1 MGRVI
6 TETRLGS
13 LNILESYK
21 PASNPNSPVLGSFTV
36 DGIIVENTI
45 SQNGTYYESKVW
57 TQPTTFG
64 KGGKFFDENGKLKP
78 STLLGSLDHPANGQ
92 PEMRFENSAIA
103 WRDIKK
109 NGNKWQGTADILNT
123 PAGRIVK
130 THLDYAKLVGGGEVF
145 GVSLRGFGETES
157 VSNVAESYERII
169 PESFELMSIDFV
181 YDPSF
186 RNTAMLAES
195 TKRSKFNRLLLAESI
210 KRLAKQDKAHAN
222 VYKEYA
228 NIIKGGSMKKEV
240 IKEAT
245 GALTMIDYL
254 KQGLKALKDDA
265 HKLYNLAYS
274 IESMG
279 QEAFAEKYKEKD
291 YAKTLKEL
299 RYAEKKLREQ
309 IAYWENVLVNAPKSV
324 KLAAVTE
331 AKKSEEDDLEEVLA
345 AIEADLGDIPEE
357 EEAPADEN
365 PEETPEPEE
374 DKEEDKEDKE
384 EGEEDNAEELSEE
397 ELLKQI
403 ADKLEVLQASID
415 ELKSLVQP
423 VEPFS
428 AETDLSEED
437 DLEDDLDADL
447 EDEELEIELEPEE
460 DEDLDLDQ
468 LSEEELEELSDE
480 ELEYLKKHAR

>member
-1 MGRVI
+1 
-6 TETRLGS
+6 
-13 LNILESYK
+13 
-21 PASNPNSPVLGSFTV
+21 
-36 DGIIVENTI
+36 
-45 SQNGTYYESKVW
+45 
-57 TQPTTFG
+57 
-64 KGGKFFDENGKLKP
+64 
-78 STLLGSLDHPANGQ
+78 
-92 PEMRFENSAIA
+92 MRFENSAIA

-210 KRLAKQDKAHAN
+210 KRLAKQDKAHAD

-245 GALTMIDYL
+245 GALTMVDYL

-309 IAYWENVLVNAPKSV
+309 VAYWENILANAPKSV
-324 KLAAVTE
+324 KSVAVTE

-345 AIEADLGDIPEE
+345 AIEADLGDMPEE
-357 EEAPADEN
+357 DEAPD
-365 PEETPEPEE
+365 PEE
-374 DKEEDKEDKE
+374 DKEE
-384 EGEEDNAEELSEE
+384 GEEELSEE

-403 ADKLEVLQASID
+403 ADKLEALQESID
-415 ELKSLVQP
+415 ELKSLIQP

-428 AETDLSEED
+428 AETDLSEEEN
-437 DLEDDLDADL
+437 LEDDLDADL

-480 ELEYLKKHAR
+480 ELEYLKKQAR

>member
-6 TETRLGS
+6 AETRLGN

-64 KGGKFFDENGKLKP
+64 KGGKFFDENDKLKP

-210 KRLAKQDKAHAN
+210 KRLAKQDKAHAD

-245 GALTMIDYL
+245 GALTMVDYL

-291 YAKTLKEL
+291 YVKTLKEL

-309 IAYWENVLVNAPKSV
+309 IAYWENILANAPKSV
-324 KLAAVTE
+324 KSVAVTE

-345 AIEADLGDIPEE
+345 AIEADLGDMPEE
-357 EEAPADEN
+357 EEA
-365 PEETPEPEE
+365 PEPEE
-374 DKEEDKEDKE
+374 DKEEDEEEDKE
-384 EGEEDNAEELSEE
+384 EGEEEDKEEGEEELSEE

-403 ADKLEVLQASID
+403 TDKLEALQESID
-415 ELKSLVQP
+415 ELKSLIQP

-428 AETDLSEED
+428 AETDLPEE

-480 ELEYLKKHAR
+480 ELEYLKKQAR

>member
-1 MGRVI
+1 
-6 TETRLGS
+6 
-13 LNILESYK
+13 
-21 PASNPNSPVLGSFTV
+21 
-36 DGIIVENTI
+36 
-45 SQNGTYYESKVW
+45 
-57 TQPTTFG
+57 
-64 KGGKFFDENGKLKP
+64 
-78 STLLGSLDHPANGQ
+78 
-92 PEMRFENSAIA
+92 MRFENSAIA

-210 KRLAKQDKAHAN
+210 KRLAKQDKAHAD

-245 GALTMIDYL
+245 GALTMVDYL

-309 IAYWENVLVNAPKSV
+309 VAYWENILANAPKSV
-324 KLAAVTE
+324 KSVAVTE

-345 AIEADLGDIPEE
+345 AIEADLGDMPEE
-357 EEAPADEN
+357 DEAPD
-365 PEETPEPEE
+365 PEEDKEEGEEE
-374 DKEEDKEDKE
+374 DKEEDKEEGEEEDKE
-384 EGEEDNAEELSEE
+384 EGEEELSEE

-403 ADKLEVLQASID
+403 TDKLEALQESID
-415 ELKSLVQP
+415 ELKSLIQP

-428 AETDLSEED
+428 AETDLSEEEN
-437 DLEDDLDADL
+437 LEDDLDADL

-480 ELEYLKKHAR
+480 ELEYLKKQAR